1 MSIELLPELIKL
13 CEIVSSSSSPW
24 ALLKS
29 NFSIVGS
36 AVCTTIGALVLKYI
50 FKYSSCSMYFMHF
63 FSLPSPELP
72 SCLSSTGPVAEPSL
86 FGSWKLWFDLA
97 GLQCS
102 DRLILRRQTASF
114 QFLVP
119 SSCLS
124 CLAIFWSPGLSV
136 QQTDLADFF
145 WWIWACMQHV
155 CIQFAFIFDPN
166 SSFFREK
173 LLKNMGWIAIWVEC
187 EQLALRCGLTMP
199 AISGVSFPWGAT
211 RQGLLPVGYW
221 SGD

>member
-1 MSIELLPELIKL
+1 MAIGLLPELIKL

-24 ALLKS
+24 ALSKS

-50 FKYSSCSMYFMHF
+50 FKYSSCSVYFMHF
-63 FSLPSPELP
+63 FSLPSPELH
-72 SCLSSTGPVAEPSL
+72 SCLSSTGPVAGPSL

-97 GLQCS
+97 GLHCS
-102 DRLILRRQTASF
+102 DRLVLWRQTVSS

-124 CLAIFWSPGLSV
+124 CLAIFWSPGLS
-136 QQTDLADFF
+136 TNWSGRFLLMDLSMCAACLHSICIYIWSKFF
-145 WWIWACMQHV
+145 LFQ
-155 CIQFAFIFDPN
+155 
-166 SSFFREK
+166 REIAQEY
-173 LLKNMGWIAIWVEC
+173 GWIAIWAEC